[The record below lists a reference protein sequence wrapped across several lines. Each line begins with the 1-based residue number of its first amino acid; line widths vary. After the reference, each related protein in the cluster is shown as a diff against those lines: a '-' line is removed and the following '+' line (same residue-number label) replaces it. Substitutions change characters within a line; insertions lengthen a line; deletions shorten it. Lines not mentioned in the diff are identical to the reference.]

1 MFIVGRGPLKD
12 KLVGLT
18 KKLKIENQIFWLE
31 FVDDLKS
38 FYKSIDIFVLT
49 SHYEGL
55 GLVFLEAMLSKKPII
70 SSNSS
75 AMPEIIK
82 NNYNGL
88 LVKPN
93 KPKLLSEAIKQLY
106 NSSLRR
112 KFSSNGYL
120 FVKKNFSIKKMYSQ
134 TINVYKLKKNE
145 KKNF

>member
-1 MFIVGRGPLKD
+1 
-12 KLVGLT
+12 
-18 KKLKIENQIFWLE
+18 
-31 FVDDLKS
+31 
-38 FYKSIDIFVLT
+38 
-49 SHYEGL
+49 
-55 GLVFLEAMLSKKPII
+55 
-70 SSNSS
+70 
-75 AMPEIIK
+75 MPEIIK